1 MADIVLAHGILGYG
15 TMPFGESLY
24 FNGIAKLYR
33 AHGHWVLV
41 PTVDML
47 GSLDRRS
54 AELQSA
60 ITNGFPASPELVVIA
75 HSMGG
80 LDMRRVV
87 HRDPALAARV
97 KAIVCICTPH
107 FGSPVADAVLDPAN
121 PLRPH
126 IPAWLLAALG
136 PAAGA
141 LADLVVRATLQDPDV
156 PGISYFEIAGIAP
169 NDSPLF
175 GLCQEIG
182 KLSPSGNDGV
192 VTVASATAPG
202 RPLLAQWPVDHG
214 GAIGWPSGQL
224 GLQVID
230 ALLQPPAD
238 HLRRY
243 KDLLATVLAAV

>member
-15 TMPFGESLY
+15 TMPLGESLY

-33 AHGHWVLV
+33 ADGHRVLV
-41 PTVDML
+41 PTVNML
-47 GSLDRRS
+47 GNLDRRFDQ
-54 AELQSA
+54 LHSA
-60 ITNGFPASPELVVIA
+60 ITTGFPTSPKLVVIA

-80 LDMRRVV
+80 LDIRRVV

-107 FGSPVADAVLDPAN
+107 FGSPAADAALDPAHR
-121 PLRPH
+121 LRPH
-126 IPAWLLAALG
+126 LPPWLLAALA
-136 PAAGA
+136 PATGA
-141 LADLVVRATLQDPDV
+141 LADLVVRTNLQDPDV
-156 PGISYFEIAGIAP
+156 QGIIYSEIAGIAP
-169 NDSPLF
+169 NNSPLF

-182 KLSPSGNDGV
+182 TLSPSGNDGV
-192 VTVASATAPG
+192 VTVASATVPG

-224 GLQVID
+224 GVQVVG

-243 KDLLATVLAAV
+243 KDLLATVLAAL

>member
-15 TMPFGESLY
+15 TMLLGESLY

-33 AHGHWVLV
+33 AGGHRVLV
-41 PTVDML
+41 PTVAML

-54 AELQSA
+54 AQLQSA
-60 ITNGFPASPELVVIA
+60 ITVGFPTSPKLVVIA

-80 LDMRRVV
+80 LDIRRVV

-107 FGSPVADAVLDPAN
+107 FGSPVADAILGPAN

-141 LADLVVRATLQDPDV
+141 LADLVVRANLQDPDV
-156 PGISYFEIAGIAP
+156 QGITYYEIAGIAP
-169 NDSPLF
+169 NNSPLF

-182 KLSPSGNDGV
+182 RLSPSGNDGV
-192 VTVASATAPG
+192 VTVESATVPG
-202 RPLLAQWPVDHG
+202 RRLLAQWPVDHG

-224 GLQVID
+224 GVQAVGD
-230 ALLQPPAD
+230 LLQPPAD

-243 KDLLATVLAAV
+243 EDLLATVLAAA